1 MSYHPRLLS
10 LIKQISPSSTIQIA
24 LGELFPLAEEQLRLQ
39 WDELVKDSPLA
50 STKLYIR
57 IIPAEQQCMVC
68 FQKYHPQNKETACPH
83 CKSMGAK
90 ILSGEEFYVET
101 NKE

>member
-10 LIKQISPSSTIQIA
+10 LIKQISPSPIIYIA
-24 LGELFPLAEEQLRLQ
+24 MGELFPLTEEQLRLQ
-39 WDELVKDSPLA
+39 WDDLVQNSPLA
-50 STKLYIR
+50 KSKLHIR
-57 IIPAEQQCMVC
+57 LIPAEQQCMVC

-83 CKSMGAK
+83 CNSMGAK
-90 ILSGEEFYVET
+90 ILTGEEFYVET

>member
-10 LIKQISPSSTIQIA
+10 LIKQIPPSSTIQIA

-50 STKLYIR
+50 SSKLYIR

>member
-10 LIKQISPSSTIQIA
+10 LIKQISPSPIIHIA
-24 LGELFPLAEEQLRLQ
+24 MGELFPLTEEQLRFQ
-39 WDELVKDSPLA
+39 WNDLVKDSPLA
-50 STKLYIR
+50 KSKLHVR
-57 IIPAEQQCMVC
+57 LIPAEQQCMVC

-90 ILSGEEFYVET
+90 ILAGEEFYVET
-101 NKE
+101 HKE